1 MKRKALCDI
10 PLAEIRVTN
19 PRTRGK
25 MRFLAIVNSIES
37 VGLKKPITVVK
48 RAIAE
53 DGTQYDLVC
62 GQGRLE
68 AFMELQQATIP
79 ANVIDATREDQYLMS
94 LVENIARR
102 PPSNKD
108 LFREVIVLKQR
119 GYTPKEIA
127 SKLGRDLDYISAINR
142 LVAHDQ
148 ADLAGAVEAK
158 RLPIT
163 IALLIASSDDPG
175 VQRALQEA
183 YESGALRGAR
193 FKDAKRVI
201 ARCTAKRL
209 QSGQR
214 PAPRRLTGEALVR
227 EYQRR
232 TREQRA
238 LVERA
243 AQTREKLILLKSAMQ
258 KLLGDEHFCTLLRAE
273 RLQEVPAQLIE
284 NAA

>member
-10 PLAEIRVTN
+10 PLAEIRVAN

-37 VGLKKPITVVK
+37 VGLKKPITVVR
-48 RAIAE
+48 RAMAE

-108 LFREVIVLKQR
+108 LFREVIALNQR

-175 VQRALQEA
+175 VQKALQQA

-214 PAPRRLTGEALVR
+214 PTPRGLTGEALVR

-243 AQTREKLILLKSAMQ
+243 AQTREKLVLLKSAMH
-258 KLLGDEHFCTLLRAE
+258 KLLADEHFCTLLRAE
-273 RLQEVPAQLIE
+273 RLQEVPAQLVE